1 MTNTESLL
9 KSLEPIKNEN
19 KEYYD
24 ELVNLYSKYSNFD
37 SLSFDEYVEKV
48 FSSEKRAYFTICSK
62 ETFNSLSTYKNWINS
77 IIYTPLNDHSRP
89 FMKKGDIVFCYRQ
102 GQFSELKEA
111 LQMRGIYALG
121 FVASEPKILFPNK
134 EDHNKYGV
142 AILFPFGMKSHLE
155 LRNIQLNPVTISLT
169 PYNGNRNDALQYIPQ
184 KEYYTSLLEQI
195 CRKNPYLRKSLNIV
209 LDYEIDDKPL
219 ADEIWNKE
227 NIKQIS
233 SISLPLNRIIFG
245 APGTGKSH
253 RLEEERKQF
262 FNEESTSKNLTD
274 EERIK
279 QEIKQAGNDYSVCFA
294 VGLKYA
300 DVLKNVKQANE
311 LISKYGS
318 VNKYAAYRIFQ
329 GIRAKQVYKDLSN
342 FDESELTID
351 KIKEQVEKI
360 DKEKYL
366 LQASCGAIGYKY
378 SDFLSGFSIAE
389 LKEQFGFKNTTS
401 ESYWINLGIH
411 AADYSFDDNS
421 TQKSTKPYERVTF
434 HPNYSYSQFVGCYKP
449 SVKNVSIDDGEKE
462 EITYSFVPG
471 PFLRVYV
478 NAIKNSAENFLLLI
492 EEINRANVAAV
503 FGDVFQ
509 LLDRKEGKSEYPVT
523 ASEDIIK
530 YLRSEGINKT
540 ELSIPENM
548 YIWATMNSADQGV
561 FPMDTAFK
569 RRWNFEYI
577 GINDNE
583 NGVSTYEIPINKN
596 KKVNWNDLRK
606 AINSK
611 LISLNVNED
620 KLLGPYFISE
630 NDLKNAMGKPED
642 FIKLFKSKVL
652 MYLFEDAAKMKRDFF
667 KLTDNRKYIY
677 SDICNELDEN
687 GIAVFNFLENE
698 KVEEKDIPEKVQ
710 NDGEKIVGS
719 SPTMTEKTKIE
730 SSVSSQNDGT
740 N

>member
-1 MTNTESLL
+1 MKEKNKMAYTSSDAIKTFFDYLGITKNNVYVIPDTKNRGIVYKNKNGEDCVIFISPISYSSYNDKGFFDTRDSGPKERITTWNYAVQKNL
-9 KSLEPIKNEN
+9 KYFNVAVQGIVEKYKNYIFSLECNE
-19 KEYYD
+19 D
-24 ELVNLYSKYSNFD
+24 
-37 SLSFDEYVEKV
+37 
-48 FSSEKRAYFTICSK
+48 R
-62 ETFNSLSTYKNWINS
+62 
-77 IIYTPLNDHSRP
+77 
-89 FMKKGDIVFCYRQ
+89 
-102 GQFSELKEA
+102 
-111 LQMRGIYALG
+111 
-121 FVASEPKILFPNK
+121 
-134 EDHNKYGV
+134 
-142 AILFPFGMKSHLE
+142 
-155 LRNIQLNPVTISLT
+155 IQLVSGSSNVERRATNGTQIVIGRNCLTDKKFERFKTEYGFFIADIYKDYFEEYIVTFDNR
-169 PYNGNRNDALQYIPQ
+169 PYTQ
-184 KEYYTSLLEQI
+184 KLEQI
-195 CRKNPYLRKSLNIV
+195 HFDDNDNIENEESITLN
-209 LDYEIDDKPL
+209 YTPFSEKDK
-219 ADEIWNKE
+219 
-227 NIKQIS
+227 IKFH
-233 SISLPLNRIIFG
+233 NRIIFG

-253 RLEEERKQF
+253 RLKSQCEEFFSSTINPKTLSDDERA
-262 FNEESTSKNLTD
+262 N
-274 EERIK
+274 R
-279 QEIKQAGNDYSVCFA
+279 EIQNAKNDYSASFA
-294 VGLKYA
+294 IGLKYA
-300 DVLKNVKQANE
+300 DFFKNIKQAKE
-311 LISKYGS
+311 IS
-318 VNKYAAYRIFQ
+318 NKYDCGNKSYTIYQ
-329 GIRAKQVYKDLSN
+329 GIRAKQFFDSLPEIDSN
-342 FDESELTID
+342 DDE
-351 KIKEQVEKI
+351 EKI
-360 DKEKYL
+360 FLEIKRQLEKLGNEKYL
-366 LQASCGAIGYKY
+366 LQAGAAAIGFKY
-378 SDFLSGFSIAE
+378 ADFLRNKTKSE
-389 LKEQFGFKNTTS
+389 LNEIFNLKNTTS
-401 ESYWINLGIH
+401 ESGWIKIGVQASNYIM
-411 AADYSFDDNS
+411 DETFF
-421 TQKSTKPYERVTF
+421 QKSTRHYERVTF

-449 SVKNVSIDDGEKE
+449 SMKTVSTDDGEKE

-471 PFLRVYV
+471 PFLHVYV
-478 NAIKNSAENFLLLI
+478 NAIKNPAENFLLLI

-509 LLDRKEGKSEYPVT
+509 LLDRKQGKSEYPVT

-583 NGVSTYEIPINKN
+583 NGVSTYEIPINKS

-687 GIAVFNFLENE
+687 GIAIFNFLENE

-710 NDGEKIVGS
+710 NGEEKIVGS
-719 SPTMTEKTKIE
+719 GPTMTENTKID
-730 SSVSSQNDGT
+730 SPASPQNGGT

>member
-1 MTNTESLL
+1 MTNTECLL
-9 KSLEPIKNEN
+9 NSLESIKNED
-19 KEYYD
+19 KKYYD
-24 ELVNLYSKYSNFD
+24 ELVSSYSRYSNFD
-37 SLSFDEYVEKV
+37 NLSLDEYVKNI
-48 FSSEKRAYFTICSK
+48 FKSEKRAYFTICSK
-62 ETFNSLSTYKNWINS
+62 ETFNNLSTDKNWINS

-89 FMKKGDIVFCYRQ
+89 FMKKGDVVFCYRQ

-134 EDHNKYGV
+134 EEHNKYGV

-209 LDYEIDDKPL
+209 LDYEIADKPL

-227 NIKQIS
+227 NIKQTPAI
-233 SISLPLNRIIFG
+233 PFPHNRIIFG

-262 FNEESTSKNLTD
+262 FNEESISKNLTG

-279 QEIKQAGNDYSVCFA
+279 QEIKQAGNDYSACFA

-300 DVLKNVKQANE
+300 DALKNVRQANE
-311 LISKYGS
+311 LISGYES
-318 VNKYAAYRIFQ
+318 VNKYAAYRTFQ
-329 GIRAKQVYKDLSN
+329 GIRAKKVYDDLPD
-342 FDESELTID
+342 FDESEITID

-360 DKEKYL
+360 NKEKYL

-378 SDFLSGFSIAE
+378 SDFLSGFSLAE
-389 LKEQFGFKNTTS
+389 LKEQLGFKDTTS

-411 AADYSFDDNS
+411 ASNYSFDDDFV
-421 TQKSTKPYERVTF
+421 QKTIRHYERVTF
-434 HPNYSYSQFVGCYKP
+434 HPNSSYSQFVGCYKP
-449 SVKNVSIDDGEKE
+449 TMKNVPTDDGEKE

-478 NAIKNSAENFLLLI
+478 NAIKNPSENFLLLT
-492 EEINRANVAAV
+492 EEINRANVASV

-509 LLDRKEGKSEYPVT
+509 LLDRKDDGTSEYPVT
-523 ASEDIIK
+523 ASDDIRK
-530 YLRSEGINKT
+530 YLKSQGIDQN
-540 ELSIPENM
+540 ELSIPKNM
-548 YIWATMNSADQGV
+548 YLWATMNSADQGV

-577 GINDNE
+577 GINDE
-583 NGVSTYEIPINKN
+583 ETVKQIKDIKIPIKN
-596 KKVNWNDLRK
+596 SNGEWTTINWDLLRQ
-606 AINSK
+606 AINKWLLSVCK
-611 LISLNVNED
+611 VNED
-620 KLLGPYFISE
+620 KLLGAFFISKT
-630 NDLKNAMGKPED
+630 DLDKANKCAELKDDESKQEKEK
-642 FIKLFKSKVL
+642 FINLFKSKVL
-652 MYLFEDAAKMKRDFF
+652 MYLYEDAAKMHVNNFF
-667 KLTDNRKYIY
+667 AGVSEDEMTY
-677 SDICNELDEN
+677 SKVCDEFEKK
-687 GIAVFNFLENE
+687 GIAIFGANF
-698 KVEEKDIPEKVQ
+698 
-710 NDGEKIVGS
+710 
-719 SPTMTEKTKIE
+719 KTRFFGFASE
-730 SSVSSQNDGT
+730 
-740 N
+740 

>member
-1 MTNTESLL
+1 MADPICRWRNATPETICEIIEQLPKKEMSEDEFRQVMLKSKWGESFNQTVYQLVCQTALYYIDDNHIYHPRFTENITKEQAEKYLHHWFHLYYIPNPYTRKGFNKLEKPRYFEKTLFENLQNQNSSDDFTKLLNETFKDEIGELDILKNLINRYSDLL
-9 KSLEPIKNEN
+9 KVEDSKIKIEI
-19 KEYYD
+19 KEKQNMEINVD
-24 ELVNLYSKYSNFD
+24 RNDKKSFFD
-37 SLSFDEYVEKV
+37 SFNE
-48 FSSEKRAYFTICSK
+48 SK
-62 ETFNSLSTYKNWINS
+62 N
-77 IIYTPLNDHSRP
+77 
-89 FMKKGDIVFCYRQ
+89 
-102 GQFSELKEA
+102 
-111 LQMRGIYALG
+111 
-121 FVASEPKILFPNK
+121 ILF
-134 EDHNKYGV
+134 
-142 AILFPFGMKSHLE
+142 SH
-155 LRNIQLNPVTISLT
+155 
-169 PYNGNRNDALQYIPQ
+169 
-184 KEYYTSLLEQI
+184 
-195 CRKNPYLRKSLNIV
+195 
-209 LDYEIDDKPL
+209 
-219 ADEIWNKE
+219 
-227 NIKQIS
+227 
-233 SISLPLNRIIFG
+233 NRIIFG

-253 RLEEERKQF
+253 RLKSQCEEFFSSTINPNTLSDDERA
-262 FNEESTSKNLTD
+262 
-274 EERIK
+274 RR
-279 QEIKQAGNDYSVCFA
+279 EIQNAKNDYSLCFA

-318 VNKYAAYRIFQ
+318 VNKYAAYRTFQ
-329 GIRAKQVYKDLSN
+329 GIRAKQVYKNLPD
-342 FDESELTID
+342 FDEAEITID

-360 DKEKYL
+360 NKEKYL

-378 SDFLSGFSIAE
+378 SDFLSGFSLAE

-411 AADYSFDDNS
+411 AADYSLDDNS
-421 TQKSTKPYERVTF
+421 TQKSTRHYERVTF

-449 SVKNVSIDDGEKE
+449 SMKTVSTDDGEKE

-478 NAIKNSAENFLLLI
+478 NAVNNPTENFLLLI

-509 LLDRKEGKSEYPVT
+509 LLDRKQGKSEYPVT

-577 GINDNE
+577 GIDDNE
-583 NGVSTYEIPINKN
+583 NGVSTYEIPINKS

-630 NDLKNAMGKPED
+630 NDLKNANNSLKSNDEESKKAKED

-698 KVEEKDIPEKVQ
+698 KVEETKIPEKL
-710 NDGEKIVGS
+710 
-719 SPTMTEKTKIE
+719 
-730 SSVSSQNDGT
+730 QNDGT